1 MQIPYVIDN
10 QTHKLADV
18 LNAILAEHANRS
30 LDVASAYFYVSG
42 YKELRQ
48 SLETLGSFRLLLGF
62 EPQAGKDVGLRPQAT
77 ALQAAL
83 RADLEGEPFTEETLR
98 LVEDLIA
105 FLHRQN
111 VAVRLYDQGFLH
123 AKCYLFYGDKGG
135 QLALFD
141 RFLPLIGIVGS
152 SNFTGAGLR
161 TNKELNLAHKTLL
174 DEDEINDAQARAAA
188 EQLAGVHASD
198 AISDP
203 NRRVLKSEVGARA
216 ILDLVDWYERQWE
229 NARDYKQD
237 LIELL
242 DASKFGRYEYTP
254 YDIYLKAI
262 YTYFRDELDA
272 AELPGVRSAVE
283 LSEFQEDAVKK
294 ARRILAKYDG
304 LLIGDSVGMGKTWIG
319 KKLLEDYAYHQR
331 MRALVVCPASLR
343 EMWERELRSA
353 TISAKVIS
361 QEGVGRADGRF
372 DPADY
377 GDMDVILIDESH
389 NFRNRNAQ
397 RYQNLTA
404 VIDANRGRGRSGGH
418 KKVILLTATPI
429 NNNIFDLYNQ
439 ITLFTGNNRAY
450 FAGAGIGDL
459 YRYFLAARDQ
469 PQDQQAGAAL
479 FNLLEEV
486 VIRRTRPF
494 IRKAYP
500 NATIK
505 GQPIRWPERRLRT
518 AHYDL
523 EATYQG
529 IYERIVGDIEAL
541 QLAHYSLESF
551 KKAGI
556 ARDEFEEGREQALV
570 GIFKTRYL
578 KRFESSVAAF
588 RISVRRALAFI
599 KTFEEYVLDGRVL
612 DSRSFAKA
620 MQYIADEDE
629 EDDATPVSLAEEFD
643 ANEDARAFLAQLPA
657 LDPAQYD
664 LRRLHHALQ
673 NDVEKLTDV
682 WQLIKDIKPDADSKL
697 ARLKELLG
705 GPLRGKKVLLFTYY
719 KDTAR
724 YLYRE
729 VGQERGAAWRKSAGS
744 PHIRRMDSG
753 ASPIERERLIQAFS
767 PKSNGKS
774 DIAGTQDEVD
784 IMISTDVLSEGQNL
798 QDCGIV
804 VNYDLHWN
812 PTRMVQRA
820 GRIDR
825 IGSTFDTITIYNMF
839 PDKGLERLLG
849 LVESLSRKIAY
860 IDATGFLDASVL
872 GEVVHPRNF
881 NTLRRIRDEDGS
893 VIEEQEQFVELASS
907 EFMLQQL
914 KALLTAGAQER
925 LDALPDGIHSG
936 LPKSNNRGLF
946 FYFTAPDPSGSNS
959 TQHFWRY
966 YDLQTGQ
973 MVDNRFLIANIIAC
987 APDTPR
993 VIGEADVFEI
1003 QAKVQQHILQ
1013 SVEAQA
1019 AAEAAPT
1026 IVDPIQQT
1034 IAAVL
1039 REHLNNPALKR
1050 SEVRAALRALSLPV
1064 RKTTASRLKSAYED
1078 YQANE
1083 DVIQLLAAVRKHL
1096 AGAAEPVEPRPQST
1110 ARPLTVDDLH
1120 LICWEYVWS

>member
-1 MQIPYVIDN
+1 MRIPYVIDN
-10 QTHKLADV
+10 QTHTLADV
-18 LNAILAEHANRS
+18 LNAILAGNANRS
-30 LDVASAYFYVSG
+30 LDIASAYFYISG
-42 YKELRQ
+42 YKELREN
-48 SLETLGSFRLLLGF
+48 LEKLGSFRLLLGF
-62 EPQAGKDVGLRPQAT
+62 EPHAGKDVGLRPQAT
-77 ALQAAL
+77 ALNAAL
-83 RADLEGEPFTEETLR
+83 RADLEREPFTEETLR

-105 FLHRQN
+105 FLQRQN
-111 VAVRLYDQGFLH
+111 IAVRLYDQGFLH

-188 EQLAGVHASD
+188 EQLAGARASD

-229 NARDYKQD
+229 NARDYKQN

-242 DASKFGRYEYTP
+242 DASKFGRHEYTP

-262 YTYFRDELDA
+262 YTYFRDELEA

-331 MRALVVCPASLR
+331 MKALVICPASLR
-343 EMWERELRSA
+343 EMWQRELASA
-353 TISAKVIS
+353 TIAAKVIS
-361 QEGVGRADGRF
+361 QEEVGRADGRF

-377 GDMDVILIDESH
+377 GDVDVILIDESH
-389 NFRNRNAQ
+389 NFRNRNTQ

-404 VIDANRGRGRSGGH
+404 VIDTNRGRGRSGGR

-469 PQDQQAGAAL
+469 PQDQQASAAL

-494 IRKAYP
+494 IRQAYP

-505 GQPIRWPERRLRT
+505 GQPVRWPERRLRT
-518 AHYDL
+518 VHYDL

-529 IYERIVGDIEAL
+529 IYERIVADIEAL
-541 QLAHYSLESF
+541 QLAHYNLESY

-556 ARDEFEEGREQALV
+556 VRDEFEEGREQALV

-578 KRFESSVAAF
+578 KRLESSVAAL
-588 RISVRRALAFI
+588 RISIRRALAFI

-643 ANEDARAFLAQLPA
+643 ASEDARAFLAQLPM

-682 WQLIKDIKPDADSKL
+682 WQLIKDIKPEADAKL
-697 ARLKELLG
+697 TRLKELLG
-705 GPLRGKKVLLFTYY
+705 GPLRGQKVLLFTYY

-729 VGQERGAAWRKSAGS
+729 LGQERGAAWRKAIGD

-753 ASPIERERLIQAFS
+753 ASPTERERLIQAFS
-767 PKSNGKS
+767 PRSNNKPE
-774 DIAGTQDEVD
+774 IAGRDDEVD
-784 IMISTDVLSEGQNL
+784 VMISTDVLSEGQNL
-798 QDCGIV
+798 QDCGLV

-825 IGSTFDTITIYNMF
+825 IGSTFDVIAIYNMF

-881 NTLRRIRDEDGS
+881 NTLRRIRDEDGT

-914 KALLTAGAQER
+914 KTLLAAGAQER

-936 LPKSNNRGLF
+936 LPKPVFRTPASAAHRGWMTNRPHGRLSSGPLVKDF
-946 FYFTAPDPSGSNS
+946 ARLGAYALVGWLLPVTGAGQSATDGIRQWFRPPPRRAGVARCTARGRGWVRP
-959 TQHFWRY
+959 
-966 YDLQTGQ
+966 
-973 MVDNRFLIANIIAC
+973 A
-987 APDTPR
+987 APP
-993 VIGEADVFEI
+993 VGEA
-1003 QAKVQQHILQ
+1003 
-1013 SVEAQA
+1013 S
-1019 AAEAAPT
+1019 
-1026 IVDPIQQT
+1026 
-1034 IAAVL
+1034 
-1039 REHLNNPALKR
+1039 
-1050 SEVRAALRALSLPV
+1050 
-1064 RKTTASRLKSAYED
+1064 
-1078 YQANE
+1078 
-1083 DVIQLLAAVRKHL
+1083 
-1096 AGAAEPVEPRPQST
+1096 GPR
-1110 ARPLTVDDLH
+1110 
-1120 LICWEYVWS
+1120 